1 MASAIINRPALGN
14 FPQHDWADILESGIL
29 SVAPKGLNQ
38 VFTAQA
44 GSDANELAYK
54 AAFMWK
60 RQQQR
65 GGADADFSAE
75 DIASSMNNKSP
86 GAPDMSILSFKTG
99 FHGRLFGS
107 LSTTRSKP
115 IHKLDIPAFD
125 WPQAPFPVLKYPL
138 SEHEAENAKE
148 EQRCLDE
155 TERLLQEYHNKPV
168 AVVVEPVQSEG
179 GDNHATPFFFRGLR
193 EITKKHN
200 VLLIVDEVQTGV
212 GATGKFW
219 AHEHW
224 GLSSPPDM
232 VTFSKKAQTAGY
244 YFGNND
250 LRPNKP
256 YRQFNTWMGDPARAL
271 LFRSIIQEIQ
281 RLDLVSNTAAT
292 GDYLFNGLE
301 RLSER
306 YPQEIQNLRG
316 KGQGTFIA
324 FDSVRRDE
332 VLKKAKG
339 QGVNIGGSGERAVR
353 LRPMLI
359 FQKHHADLLLERLEN
374 VFQS

>member
-14 FPQHDWADILESGIL
+14 FPQHDWADILETGVL

-38 VFTAQA
+38 VFTSQS

-65 GGADADFSAE
+65 GGADADFSPE
-75 DIASSMNNKSP
+75 DISSSMNNKSP
-86 GAPDMSILSFKTG
+86 GAPDLSILSFKTG

-138 SEHEAENAKE
+138 DEHTAENAAE

-155 TERLLQEYHNKPV
+155 TEHILTTYHNPPA
-168 AVVVEPVQSEG
+168 AVVIEPIQSEG
-179 GDNHATPFFFRGLR
+179 GDNHATPTFFRGLR
-193 EITKKHN
+193 DLTKKHN

-224 GLSSPPDM
+224 GLTTPPDM

-256 YRQFNTWMGDPARAL
+256 YRQFNTWMGDPARAI
-271 LFRSIIQEIQ
+271 LFRSIIQEIK
-281 RLDLVSNTAAT
+281 RLDLVANTAAT
-292 GDYLFNGLE
+292 GDYLFAGLK
-301 RLSER
+301 RLAEKF
-306 YPQEIQNLRG
+306 PQDIQNLRG

-359 FQKHHADLLLERLEN
+359 FQKRHADLLLERLEK
-374 VFQS
+374 VFSS